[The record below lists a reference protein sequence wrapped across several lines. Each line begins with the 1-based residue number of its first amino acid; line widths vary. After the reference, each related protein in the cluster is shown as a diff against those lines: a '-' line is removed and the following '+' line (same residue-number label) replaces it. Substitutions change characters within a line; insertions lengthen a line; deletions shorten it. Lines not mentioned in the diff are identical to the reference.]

1 MVYHPVSVDLS
12 KEVRHVEAVFQ
23 DYDHMKDSG

>member
-12 KEVRHVEAVFQ
+12 KEVGHVEAVFET
-23 DYDHMKDSG
+23 MIT